1 MTFEPSIVFVVGLTF
16 LLAGLVKGVI
26 GMGLPTVS
34 LGLLT
39 AVVGLPQAMALLII
53 PSLVTN
59 FWQGVV
65 GGNLLGLLKKHWL
78 FFLSATA
85 SIGLGAYF
93 GREIGLAYLS
103 ALLGMVL
110 IVYAAINLLGVRFVL
125 SAKQGRWSAPV
136 FGIAN
141 GVLTGL
147 TGSFVMPGVPYL
159 QALGLD
165 RNQLVQAM
173 GVLFTFSTLGL
184 AIALWGNNRITS
196 DLAWLSLIGLVP
208 AIIGMIIGQKIRHR
222 LSEIQFRRVFFWSML
237 IIGAYIAWK
246 AF

>member
-1 MTFEPSIVFVVGLTF
+1 
-16 LLAGLVKGVI
+16 
-26 GMGLPTVS
+26 
-34 LGLLT
+34 
-39 AVVGLPQAMALLII
+39 
-53 PSLVTN
+53 
-59 FWQGVV
+59 
-65 GGNLLGLLKKHWL
+65 
-78 FFLSATA
+78 
-85 SIGLGAYF
+85 
-93 GREIGLAYLS
+93 
-103 ALLGMVL
+103 
-110 IVYAAINLLGVRFVL
+110 
-125 SAKQGRWSAPV
+125 
-136 FGIAN
+136 
-141 GVLTGL
+141 
-147 TGSFVMPGVPYL
+147 VPYL